1 MKIKD
6 IYFEHFEKFCK
17 ENNYTIIYNDSD
29 GCYRIYNNNTLVSK
43 VDCWNKRIHLLY
55 GELQEKFL
63 IELILY
69 NQNNLSSYHQMF
81 EKYES

>member
-6 IYFEHFEKFCK
+6 MYFEDFENFCK

-29 GCYRIYNNNTLVSK
+29 GCYRIYSNDTLVSK
-43 VDCWNKRIHLLY
+43 IDCWNKRIHLLY

-69 NQNNLSSYHQMF
+69 NQTSYHQIF